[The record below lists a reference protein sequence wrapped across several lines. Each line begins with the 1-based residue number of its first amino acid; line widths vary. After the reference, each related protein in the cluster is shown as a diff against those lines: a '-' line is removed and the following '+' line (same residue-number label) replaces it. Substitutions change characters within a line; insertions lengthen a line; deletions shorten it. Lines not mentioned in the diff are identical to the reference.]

1 MNGYFTEQPFSK
13 QVENGP
19 QKIAVDPATKALLV
33 KQGGPTDPSTG
44 TTYVSMLGSFAI
56 PPFDEVEITPVAS
69 GNGEGEIETVEYKK
83 DGAVVSTLTFT
94 YNASD
99 FLTNIAQS

>member
-56 PPFDEVEITPVAS
+56 PPFDQITLTKIES
-69 GNGEGEIETVEYKK
+69 GDGEGEYGTAEYKK
-83 DGAVVSTLTFT
+83 DGQVVSTLTFT
-94 YNASD
+94 YDSD
-99 FLTNIAQS
+99 NDLIDIAQS